1 MFLNY
6 NYIDFKQFQIV
17 ILLIYPLKILPYL
30 SSKQEQRNIWRK
42 KIYFSTRS
50 LKAVST
56 LLKKKCNDMR
66 ATVMTT
72 IVVYIYCKTMS
83 HVGPKSICLYL
94 ANSYREMNLAKS
106 IYQRYGTVWNDEKGI
121 FRERKWKGEKGKK
134 IVKRRTMT
142 HLKNWRI
149 SLNSYN
155 IFLLRILAVS
165 IQYVKILKKDMK
177 KKRDEIFN

>member
-17 ILLIYPLKILPYL
+17 ILLISPLKILPYL
-30 SSKQEQRNIWRK
+30 SSKQEQRKIRRK

-106 IYQRYGTVWNDEKGI
+106 IYQRYGTMKKGYFEKEN
-121 FRERKWKGEKGKK
+121 ERGRKEKK

>member
-1 MFLNY
+1 
-6 NYIDFKQFQIV
+6 
-17 ILLIYPLKILPYL
+17 
-30 SSKQEQRNIWRK
+30 
-42 KIYFSTRS
+42 
-50 LKAVST
+50 
-56 LLKKKCNDMR
+56 MR

-106 IYQRYGTVWNDEKGI
+106 IYQRYGTMKKGYFEKEK
-121 FRERKWKGEKGKK
+121 ERGRKEKK

>member
-1 MFLNY
+1 
-6 NYIDFKQFQIV
+6 
-17 ILLIYPLKILPYL
+17 
-30 SSKQEQRNIWRK
+30 
-42 KIYFSTRS
+42 
-50 LKAVST
+50 
-56 LLKKKCNDMR
+56 MR

-134 IVKRRTMT
+134 NSEKKNDDTLEKLTYLVK
-142 HLKNWRI
+142 
-149 SLNSYN
+149 
-155 IFLLRILAVS
+155 FL
-165 IQYVKILKKDMK
+165 
-177 KKRDEIFN
+177 

>member
-1 MFLNY
+1 
-6 NYIDFKQFQIV
+6 
-17 ILLIYPLKILPYL
+17 
-30 SSKQEQRNIWRK
+30 
-42 KIYFSTRS
+42 
-50 LKAVST
+50 
-56 LLKKKCNDMR
+56 MR

-83 HVGPKSICLYL
+83 HVGPKSIYLYL

-106 IYQRYGTVWNDEKGI
+106 SYQRYGTMKKGYFEKEKKGG
-121 FRERKWKGEKGKK
+121 RKEKN

-142 HLKNWRI
+142 HLKNQRI